1 MKYRSRSW
9 IVALC
14 IYLGFFTI
22 IVRLF
27 YWQII
32 KGDSLEAIAQS
43 QYQKTIAFSGK
54 RGTITT
60 SDGYTLVGNET
71 VYRLFA
77 NPNDI
82 SDPNLAVTAISP
94 LLAEYYANQANE
106 IESRLA
112 STLDEAK
119 NDTILASPS
128 GESINNDTILDPE
141 QLENNSQEISAQQA
155 LFTSQA
161 IAATLSARLTT
172 AKSNWVALAPKISQ
186 ELKDAIENL
195 SIHGIGFDP
204 YLVRSYPESSMAAQL
219 VGFVGKDSYGEDI
232 GYFGIEGA
240 LNNELKK
247 RHFQTNI
254 DTGAFGF
261 QLFKA
266 KSKPSG
272 INGRDVTLS
281 IRRDVQHTIELE
293 LQNALERYGAQSGE
307 IIVLEPSTGKI
318 LGLASYP
325 NYDPGYFYEFDQ
337 TLYKNPAVSDLFEPG
352 STFKPLTV
360 AAGLDAEVITPDTN
374 CPRCA
379 TPVEIGKYEIKTWNN
394 QYTPDITMTDA
405 LSKSDNTAMVY
416 IAQELGADKF
426 KAYLQKF
433 GIGEH
438 TTDEMQEDRNTPF
451 PTKWGQIELATRSF
465 GQGISVTSLQLLRAI
480 ATIANNG
487 VMMQP
492 SLLES
497 LYDPITNTTIIVEPK
512 EVRKVISPEA
522 AQKATQMMV
531 AAAEYGEAKWTTSK
545 THTIAAKTGTAQIA
559 VQGGYADDRTIA
571 SYVGFAPAH
580 NPKYVM
586 LVKLVEPTTSPWA
599 SETAAPLWH
608 RVANKLHLLL
618 EIPPDKV

>member
-9 IVALC
+9 IVAIC

-22 IVRLF
+22 IGRLF

-77 NPNDI
+77 TPKDI
-82 SDPNLAVTAISP
+82 VDTNLTISAISP
-94 LLAEYYANQANE
+94 LLAQYYEKQAKE
-106 IESRLA
+106 L
-112 STLDEAK
+112 EAK
-119 NDTILASPS
+119 LARSLGEQKNAVADTDSDTTTATQS
-128 GESINNDTILDPE
+128 GEILNVETKTTDPE
-141 QLENNSQEISAQQA
+141 T
-155 LFTSQA
+155 FTVQA
-161 IAATLSARLTT
+161 INASLSARLTNNN
-172 AKSNWVALAPKISQ
+172 ANWVALAPKISQ
-186 ELKDAIENL
+186 ELKDAIANL
-195 SIHGIGFDP
+195 NINGIGFDP
-204 YLVRSYPESSMAAQL
+204 YMIRSYPESSMAAQL
-219 VGFVGKDSYGEDI
+219 IGFVGKDTYGEDI

-266 KSKPSG
+266 KSQPNG
-272 INGRDVTLS
+272 INGRDVKLS

-293 LQNALERYGAQSGE
+293 LRNALERYGAQAGE
-307 IIVLEPSTGKI
+307 IIVLDPSTGKI

-325 NYDPGYFYEFDQ
+325 NYDPEVFYQFDQ
-337 TLYKNPAVSDLFEPG
+337 KLYKNSAVSDLYEPG

-360 AAGLDAEVITPDTN
+360 AAGLDAGVINPDTK

-379 TPVEIGKYEIKTWNN
+379 QPVGIGKYEIKTWNN
-394 QYTPDITMTDA
+394 QYTPDVTMTEA

-416 IAQELGADKF
+416 IAQELGADSF
-426 KAYLQKF
+426 KNYMQQF
-433 GIGEH
+433 GIGEY
-438 TTDEMQEDRNTPF
+438 TTDEMQEDRDTPF
-451 PTKWGQIELATRSF
+451 PTKWGPIELATRSF
-465 GQGISVTSLQLLRAI
+465 GQGISVTSMQLLRAI

-497 LYDPITNTTIIVEPK
+497 LYDPITNTTIAVEPK

-522 AQKATQMMV
+522 AQKTTQMMV

-545 THTIAAKTGTAQIA
+545 THTVAAKTGTAQIA
-559 VQGGYADDRTIA
+559 VEGGYADDRTIA
-571 SYVGFAPAH
+571 SYVGFAPAQ
-580 NPKYVM
+580 NPKYAM

>member
-9 IVALC
+9 IVAIC

-22 IVRLF
+22 IGRLF

-77 NPNDI
+77 TPKDI
-82 SDPNLAVTAISP
+82 VDTNLTISAISP
-94 LLAEYYANQANE
+94 LLAQYYEKQAKE
-106 IESRLA
+106 L
-112 STLDEAK
+112 EAK
-119 NDTILASPS
+119 LARSLGEQKNAVADTDSDTTTATQS
-128 GESINNDTILDPE
+128 GEILNVETKTTDPE
-141 QLENNSQEISAQQA
+141 T
-155 LFTSQA
+155 FTVQA
-161 IAATLSARLTT
+161 INASLSARLTNNN
-172 AKSNWVALAPKISQ
+172 ANWVALAPKISQ
-186 ELKDAIENL
+186 ELKDAIANL
-195 SIHGIGFDP
+195 NINGIGFDP
-204 YLVRSYPESSMAAQL
+204 YMIRSYPESSMAAQL
-219 VGFVGKDSYGEDI
+219 IGFVGKDTYGEDI

-266 KSKPSG
+266 KSQPNG
-272 INGRDVTLS
+272 INGRDVKLS

-293 LQNALERYGAQSGE
+293 LRNALERYGAQAGE
-307 IIVLEPSTGKI
+307 IIVLDPSTGKI

-325 NYDPGYFYEFDQ
+325 NYDPEVFYQFDQ
-337 TLYKNPAVSDLFEPG
+337 KLYKNSAVSDLYEPG

-360 AAGLDAEVITPDTN
+360 AAGLDAGVINPDTK

-379 TPVEIGKYEIKTWNN
+379 QPVGIGKYEIKTWNN
-394 QYTPDITMTDA
+394 QYTPDVTMTEA

-416 IAQELGADKF
+416 IAQELGADSF
-426 KAYLQKF
+426 KNYMQQF
-433 GIGEH
+433 GIGEY
-438 TTDEMQEDRNTPF
+438 TTDEMQEDRDTPF
-451 PTKWGQIELATRSF
+451 PTKWGPIELATRSF
-465 GQGISVTSLQLLRAI
+465 GQGISVTSMQFLRAI

-497 LYDPITNTTIIVEPK
+497 LYDPITNTTIAVEPK

-522 AQKATQMMV
+522 AQKTTQMMV

-545 THTIAAKTGTAQIA
+545 THTVAAKTGTAQIA
-559 VQGGYADDRTIA
+559 VEGGYADDRTIA
-571 SYVGFAPAH
+571 SYVGFAPAQ
-580 NPKYVM
+580 NPKYAM